1 MERGKEGG
9 LANAGAGAMSVQPG
23 RRYCGREFS
32 PAELEHIGQL
42 LELRPVLGRVALS
55 RRVCQDLG
63 WLNVL
68 GQPKEMSCR
77 VALLRMEKDGLIDLP
92 SPLTRTGSGKRAVTL
107 SAASDPR
114 EPVQGSVRSLEP
126 LVFQRMEKGSLS
138 SLWNELIQRYHY
150 LGYRPL
156 SGAQMRYLVWS
167 ADGRLL
173 AALGFGASAWQVKP
187 RDQHIGWNP
196 QQRVRG
202 LHRIVN
208 NARFLILPWVRCPGL
223 ASRILSALPAPI
235 RADWIV
241 RYGYQ
246 PVLLESFV
254 EVPRFSGVSY
264 QAANWIRLGA
274 TRGRGKLEKHHQQVV
289 PLKEI
294 WIYPLQ
300 PHFRQLLCAAP

>member
-9 LANAGAGAMSVQPG
+9 LEHAGAGAVSREAA

-32 PAELEHIGQL
+32 PAELDHIGQL

-55 RRVCQDLG
+55 RRICQDFG

-77 VALLRMEKDGLIDLP
+77 VALLRMEKDGLIRLP
-92 SPLTRTGSGKRAVTL
+92 PPLSRGGHGQRRLRL
-107 SAASDPR
+107 SAASDPQ
-114 EPVQGSVRSLEP
+114 EPVQASVRALEP
-126 LVFQRMEKGSLS
+126 VVFQKVEKGPLS

-167 ADGRLL
+167 AEGRLL
-173 AALGFGASAWQVKP
+173 AALGFGACAWQVKP
-187 RDQHIGWNP
+187 RDQHIGWNH
-196 QQRVRG
+196 QQRLRG

-223 ASRILSALPAPI
+223 PSRILSALPTPL
-235 RADWIV
+235 RADWIW
-241 RYGYQ
+241 RYGYE

-254 EVPRFSGVSY
+254 EVPRFSGASY
-264 QAANWIRLGA
+264 RAAAWLRLGE
-274 TRGRGKLEKHHQQVV
+274 TQGRGKLEKNNQQVA

-294 WIYPLQ
+294 WIYPLH
-300 PHFRQLLCAAP
+300 PLYRQILCATP

>member
-1 MERGKEGG
+1 
-9 LANAGAGAMSVQPG
+9 MSTEKA

-32 PAELEHIGQL
+32 PTELDHIREL
-42 LELRPVLGRVALS
+42 LELRPALGRVALS
-55 RRVCQDLG
+55 RRICQDLG

-77 VALLRMEKDGLIDLP
+77 VALLRMAKDGLIGLP
-92 SPLTRTGSGKRAVTL
+92 PSVRKKGSPQRRLTL
-107 SAASDPR
+107 SAASEPR
-114 EPVQGSVRSLEP
+114 EPVQASVQALEP
-126 LVFQRMEKGSLS
+126 LMFQRVEMGSLS
-138 SLWNELIQRYHY
+138 PFWNELIQRYHY

-173 AALGFGASAWQVKP
+173 ALLGFGASAWQVKA
-187 RDQHIGWNP
+187 RDQHIGWNH

-208 NARFLILPWVRCPGL
+208 NARFLILPWVRCLGL
-223 ASRILSALPAPI
+223 ASRILSAILKPL
-235 RADWIV
+235 RADWIG
-241 RYGYQ
+241 RYGYE

-254 EVPRFSGVSY
+254 EVSRFSGASY
-264 QAANWIRLGA
+264 RAAGWIRLGE
-274 TRGRGKLEKHHQQVV
+274 TQGRGKLEKNHDQVA

-294 WIYPLQ
+294 WIYPLH
-300 PHFRQLLCAAP
+300 PHFRQVLCAAP

>member
-9 LANAGAGAMSVQPG
+9 LEHAGAGAMNAQAAP
-23 RRYCGREFS
+23 RYCGREFS
-32 PAELEHIGQL
+32 PAELDHIGQL
-42 LELRPVLGRVALS
+42 LELKPVLGRVALS
-55 RRVCQDLG
+55 RRICQDLG

-77 VALLRMEKDGLIDLP
+77 VALLRMEKHGLIRLP
-92 SPLTRTGSGKRAVTL
+92 PPLSRGGGGPRRFAL

-114 EPVQGSVRSLEP
+114 EPVQASVQALQP
-126 LVFQRMEKGSLS
+126 LVFQRVEKSLS

-187 RDQHIGWNP
+187 RDQYIGWNHP
-196 QQRVRG
+196 QRARG

-208 NARFLILPWVRCPGL
+208 NARFLILPWVKCPGL
-223 ASRILSALPAPI
+223 ASHILSAIPSPL
-235 RADWIV
+235 RADWTL
-241 RYGYQ
+241 RYGFE

-254 EVPRFSGVSY
+254 EIPHFPGASY
-264 QAANWIRLGA
+264 RAAAWIRLGQ
-274 TRGRGKLEKHHQQVV
+274 TRGRGKLEKNNQQAV

-294 WIYPLQ
+294 WVYPLH
-300 PHFRQLLCAAP
+300 PHFRQILCAAP

>member
-1 MERGKEGG
+1 
-9 LANAGAGAMSVQPG
+9 MSTEAA

-32 PAELEHIGQL
+32 PAELDHIRKL

-55 RRVCQDLG
+55 RRICQDFG

-77 VALLRMEKDGLIDLP
+77 VALLRMEKDGLIRLP
-92 SPLTRTGSGKRAVTL
+92 PPLTRGAPRQRRFEL

-114 EPVQGSVRSLEP
+114 EPVQASVRTLEP
-126 LVFQRMEKGSLS
+126 LVFQRVEKGPLS

-173 AALGFGASAWQVKP
+173 AALGLGASAWQVKP
-187 RDQHIGWNP
+187 RDQHIGWNHP
-196 QQRVRG
+196 QRVRG

-223 ASRILSALPAPI
+223 ASRILSALPTPLQ
-235 RADWIV
+235 ADWTW
-241 RYGYQ
+241 RYGYE

-254 EVPRFSGVSY
+254 EVPRFSGASY
-264 QAANWIRLGA
+264 QAANWIRLGE
-274 TRGRGKLEKHHQQVV
+274 TRGRGKLEKNNQQVV
-289 PLKEI
+289 PPKEI
-294 WIYPLQ
+294 WIYPLY
-300 PHFRQLLCAAP
+300 PLYRQVLCATP